1 MALGIHYAILAELAN
16 QVWMFSGGSIDD
28 RRFSLI
34 SVSVKRQQDVRL
46 LTGQARYVADIDL
59 PGMLEAVFVRSPM
72 AHAGIRRID
81 LGAARAMPGV
91 HATVASSD
99 LLGVS
104 PFPDHLR
111 MARGVAQ
118 FPLAVDR
125 VRYVGTPVA
134 TVVADD
140 RLLAADASEAVIV
153 DYETLPVVSSI
164 EDSLA
169 QGAPLLYD
177 DWPDNRLLE
186 LSRETPEIDEIF
198 ARSKVVSGI
207 YKMHRHGAVP
217 METRGVVADY
227 DGERLTVWSSTQQ
240 PFIERSTLSHILG
253 IRESKIRVVV
263 PSIGGGF
270 GAKLHVNPENAVVAW
285 LAMRLGRPVRWIETR
300 AEHLTAAAQSRE
312 QLHELEAAIDE
323 GGRIEAIRCR
333 ITRDLGS
340 GEIFPPGVGPALVSA
355 GRVTGPYRI
364 PLAAVSITGV
374 VTNKTPAGAYRGYGM
389 PEIVFALERF
399 IEKIAGALG
408 RDPLEYR
415 REMLIRPED
424 LPYRDARGKL
434 IDSGSHLEA
443 FDQAVEWGRKARHRH
458 LPEVGHRIGIG
469 YATYVEGVGPSY
481 FGTSGRWTAGDGA
494 QVRIEPDGNV
504 TVSSPVIDMGQGTKT
519 MVATVAAEALGVSVD
534 DVEVRLGD
542 TDVTPYGL
550 GSFGARSSIVAA
562 GGIVKAA
569 IEVRAKALQIAAHKL
584 EAAVEDL
591 AIESGHIH
599 VRGSMESS
607 ISFKEVAAAAYF
619 RTFELPAEMT
629 SGLSATAVY
638 ESEGVDHLPDS
649 NGQMNACVSYS
660 NSTHVAVVDIDLAT
674 CDLSVIDYLVV
685 HDCGP
690 LINPE
695 IVEGQIHCGVA
706 QGIGGAI
713 FEQMLY
719 TTDGQPRATS
729 LADYLVPGPCE
740 IPRLEVEH
748 LESPSPVTPLGIKGA
763 GEAGATGPAAAIGNA
778 VADALGQFEVEIVET
793 PLTPQLIWTLLKESQ
808 Q

>member
-355 GRVTGPYRI
+355 GGVTGPYRI

-695 IVEGQIHCGVA
+695 IVEGQIHGGVA

>member
-169 QGAPLLYD
+169 QGAPLLYV

-198 ARSKVVSGI
+198 ARSMVVSGI

-240 PFIERSTLSHILG
+240 PVIERSTLSHILG
-253 IRESKIRVVV
+253 IREAKIRVVV
-263 PSIGGGF
+263 PSIGGGV

-355 GRVTGPYRI
+355 GGVTGPYRI
-364 PLAAVSITGV
+364 TLAAVSITGV
-374 VTNKTPAGAYRGYGM
+374 VSNKTPAGAYRGYGM

-469 YATYVEGVGPSY
+469 YAT
-481 FGTSGRWTAGDGA
+481 
-494 QVRIEPDGNV
+494 
-504 TVSSPVIDMGQGTKT
+504 
-519 MVATVAAEALGVSVD
+519 
-534 DVEVRLGD
+534 
-542 TDVTPYGL
+542 
-550 GSFGARSSIVAA
+550 
-562 GGIVKAA
+562 
-569 IEVRAKALQIAAHKL
+569 
-584 EAAVEDL
+584 
-591 AIESGHIH
+591 
-599 VRGSMESS
+599 
-607 ISFKEVAAAAYF
+607 
-619 RTFELPAEMT
+619 
-629 SGLSATAVY
+629 
-638 ESEGVDHLPDS
+638 
-649 NGQMNACVSYS
+649 
-660 NSTHVAVVDIDLAT
+660 
-674 CDLSVIDYLVV
+674 
-685 HDCGP
+685 
-690 LINPE
+690 
-695 IVEGQIHCGVA
+695 
-706 QGIGGAI
+706 
-713 FEQMLY
+713 
-719 TTDGQPRATS
+719 
-729 LADYLVPGPCE
+729 
-740 IPRLEVEH
+740 
-748 LESPSPVTPLGIKGA
+748 
-763 GEAGATGPAAAIGNA
+763 
-778 VADALGQFEVEIVET
+778 
-793 PLTPQLIWTLLKESQ
+793 
-808 Q
+808 